1 MRHRAM
7 RQSDFA
13 TVESGVF
20 EAFARLPLDH
30 GQ

>member
-13 TVESGVF
+13 TVEARVF